1 MKILSRGLSLSVL
14 ASTAI
19 LAGSASA
26 QTATLHDG
34 TVLTQRS
41 PLEDFGTEGP
51 IYGIDAVNRSL
62 DCMGVTMT
70 LPAFI
75 NSAVPGI
82 HGTNDGS
89 GNPITA
95 NTFDR
100 LLDSNAMPG
109 GRDAVNG
116 FSGAGRSLFS
126 SALAGQAD
134 PTAATAITNHAVT
147 LKSEASTSLGQTV
160 VSDPSMNSYS
170 GGTLKC
176 AGSVYEDSTG
186 KAYFIPDAEAVI
198 ELAENVAIGK
208 VMASAPA
215 TGTSPAS
222 FMIGNMV
229 CMMNQDPRFTHE
241 ILGFG
246 GIPLSETALF
256 AALADPV
263 NAGAVVALV
272 GHMVGDKF
280 MMVQWLETD
289 FIDGTAPVH
298 IGVERFR
305 FRDKSNEIRIRG
317 GVDQPDGLSLHIQF
331 MDVAGDLLHEMQ
343 EPLIPDLVTG
353 AAVFSART
361 RDDMNVADVYTISL
375 YCLDGSGNE
384 VARSTYLR
392 SDVE

>member
-1 MKILSRGLSLSVL
+1 MSVL

-26 QTATLHDG
+26 QTATLLDG
-34 TVLTQRS
+34 TVLSQRF
-41 PLEDFGTEGP
+41 PLEEFGTEGP
-51 IYGIDAVNRSL
+51 MYGINVANQSL

-75 NSAVPGI
+75 NNVVPGI
-82 HGTNDGS
+82 NGTNDGS

-95 NTFDR
+95 VNFDR
-100 LLDSNAMPG
+100 LLDSNAGPG

-116 FSGAGRSLFS
+116 FRGAARCLFS
-126 SALAGQAD
+126 SALGELTD
-134 PTAATAITNHAVT
+134 PDAATAITNHAVA

-160 VSDPSMNSYS
+160 VSDPSMNAYS

-256 AALADPV
+256 TALADPA
-263 NAGAVVALV
+263 NDGAVVALI

-331 MDVAGDLLHEMQ
+331 MDVGGGLLHEMQ
-343 EPLIPDLVTG
+343 EPLIPDPLTG
-353 AAVFSART
+353 GAQFSART
-361 RDDMNVADVYTISL
+361 RDDMNVIDVHTISL